1 MLPVSAAGSTRGTSP
16 VPDTRP
22 SLSTRWH
29 RRRLQSCCLSEREDR
44 RTSATGLLF
53 DRCCRYDL
61 IITDARLGTQGWP
74 GGLARDQ
81 SSRSWLASSLPAFFE
96 ALRLFLSRRHARR
109 AAVAQTSPAC
119 AYCRRRPRRPHPRR
133 LQESHQFGQESRA
146 ALLLSLACGTHCSVR
161 GCNLVTPRLSAA
173 AHAAAPAAWRSSPST
188 AAPRRASADLV
199 AERCDAAIC
208 PKSGLCHEDVETS
221 CCVTDEGRPFGAAL

>member
-1 MLPVSAAGSTRGTSP
+1 VAGSTRGTSP

-22 SLSTRWH
+22 SLSTRW
-29 RRRLQSCCLSEREDR
+29 RRWRLQSCCLSEREDR
-44 RTSATGLLF
+44 RTSAMGRLF

-173 AHAAAPAAWRSSPST
+173 AHAAAATGSRQAAAVSVTVTSRAVALVEGFMRMAATMIT
-188 AAPRRASADLV
+188 AI
-199 AERCDAAIC
+199 AIR
-208 PKSGLCHEDVETS
+208 TTTRTA
-221 CCVTDEGRPFGAAL
+221 VTGIRPL

>member
-1 MLPVSAAGSTRGTSP
+1 MHAFIQP
-16 VPDTRP
+16 
-22 SLSTRWH
+22 
-29 RRRLQSCCLSEREDR
+29 
-44 RTSATGLLF
+44 
-53 DRCCRYDL
+53 
-61 IITDARLGTQGWP
+61 WP

-96 ALRLFLSRRHARR
+96 ALRLLLSRCHARR

-161 GCNLVTPRLSAA
+161 GCNLR
-173 AHAAAPAAWRSSPST
+173 HAPLIGGGPRSSSGNLAKFT
-188 AAPRRASADLV
+188 ANRAGHRFGRR
-199 AERCDAAIC
+199 DAAIVRNWGR
-208 PKSGLCHEDVETS
+208 SGSARIALETTLMTLKRHPGS
-221 CCVTDEGRPFGAAL
+221 SFRG

>member
-1 MLPVSAAGSTRGTSP
+1 MGR
-16 VPDTRP
+16 
-22 SLSTRWH
+22 
-29 RRRLQSCCLSEREDR
+29 
-44 RTSATGLLF
+44 LF

-61 IITDARLGTQGWP
+61 IITDARLGMVGP
-74 GGLARDQ
+74 VA
-81 SSRSWLASSLPAFFE
+81 WLAIRAADLGSLLRSP
-96 ALRLFLSRRHARR
+96 LRLFLSRRHARR

-173 AHAAAPAAWRSSPST
+173 AHAAAPATLRSSPPT

-208 PKSGLCHEDVETS
+208 PELGEKRKRADC
-221 CCVTDEGRPFGAAL
+221 A

>member
-1 MLPVSAAGSTRGTSP
+1 MHALVSSLGLVAWLAIRAADLGST
-16 VPDTRP
+16 
-22 SLSTRWH
+22 
-29 RRRLQSCCLSEREDR
+29 
-44 RTSATGLLF
+44 
-53 DRCCRYDL
+53 
-61 IITDARLGTQGWP
+61 
-74 GGLARDQ
+74 
-81 SSRSWLASSLPAFFE
+81 SSLPAFFE
-96 ALRLFLSRRHARR
+96 ALRLLLSRCHARR

-173 AHAAAPAAWRSSPST
+173 AHAAPPATWRSSPPT

-199 AERCDAAIC
+199 AETQRYVRNWGR
-208 PKSGLCHEDVETS
+208 SGSARIALETTLMTLKRHPGS
-221 CCVTDEGRPFGAAL
+221 SFRG